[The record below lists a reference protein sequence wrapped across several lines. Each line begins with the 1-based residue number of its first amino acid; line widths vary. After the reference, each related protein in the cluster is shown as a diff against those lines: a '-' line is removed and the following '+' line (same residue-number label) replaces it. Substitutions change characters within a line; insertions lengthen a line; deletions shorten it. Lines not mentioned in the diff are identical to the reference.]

1 MTSEWQVKQ
10 QNILQLIE
18 KKKSVLNQI
27 RLKSNGK

>member
-10 QNILQLIE
+10 QNILHLIE